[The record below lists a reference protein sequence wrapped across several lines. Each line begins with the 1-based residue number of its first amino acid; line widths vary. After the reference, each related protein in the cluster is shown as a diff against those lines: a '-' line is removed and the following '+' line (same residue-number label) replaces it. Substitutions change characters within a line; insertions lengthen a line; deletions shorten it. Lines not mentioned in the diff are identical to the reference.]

1 MKLWPFVAFAL
12 SWPLNGALAA
22 TQYSTGVAG
31 DTSVGSVVTMGVNP
45 AGNAQALGVDPCS
58 GTKSS
63 VAINITSATTTSL
76 IAVSGTT
83 AIYVCG
89 FTFTISQVVTTANT
103 LYFEYGTSTNCTGT
117 HALTGLFG
125 AGGVTAGA
133 PILIA
138 SNGDG
143 GHAVISAPAA
153 NGICAVTVI
162 GATGSFQGTLT
173 YVQQ

>member
-22 TQYSTGVAG
+22 TQFSTGVAG

-63 VAINITSATTTSL
+63 VAITITSATTTSL
-76 IAVSGTT
+76 VAVSTGK
-83 AIYVCG
+83 AVYVCG
-89 FTFTISQVVTTANT
+89 WSFTISQVITTPNT
-103 LYFEYGTSTNCTGT
+103 LKFEYGTSTNCTGT
-117 HALTGLFG
+117 HALTGLLG
-125 AGGVTAGA
+125 DGGVTAA
-133 PILIA
+133 PPILIN

-143 GHAVISAPAA
+143 GHSVIAAPAN
-153 NGICAVTVI
+153 NGICAVTAI
-162 GATGSFQGTLT
+162 GASGSFQGVLT